1 MQPQNLQPS
10 DYDAVR
16 ALHDRAGFDYKFP
29 DLTSPL
35 FIVKHGVY
43 DENGQLLGA
52 AAVRLQAEAYLWIDI
67 ALPNRVRLELIYALS
82 RSLAVETWRA
92 GLDCVVAYLPPN
104 LPKSFK
110 RLLKR
115 LGWLPDREGWQ
126 NWSRFL

>member
-1 MQPQNLQPS
+1 MQPQPLSAS
-10 DYDAVR
+10 DFSQVEKF
-16 ALHDRAGFDYKFP
+16 HKKMGFDYRMP
-29 DLTSPL
+29 DLSSPL
-35 FIVKHGVY
+35 FVVKHGVY

-52 AAVRLQAEAYLWIDI
+52 AAVRLQAEAYLWVDTN
-67 ALPNRVRLELIYALS
+67 LPNRVRLELIYALS

-110 RLLKR
+110 QLLKR